1 MSDPYA
7 ILGVTRSASAAEIKK
22 AYRKLAKENHPDKNA
37 DNPKALEKFKAA
49 SSAYALLSDEKTRG
63 QYDRGEID
71 GDGQPKAPAG
81 FGGGGNPF
89 GGGFQGGGFQG
100 GGRPGAGPQ
109 GFDFGGDAGDIFSEL
124 FGRGRGGGGGPFGGG
139 GFEGRQRAPQKGADV
154 AYRLMV
160 PFEDAATLK
169 PQRITLR
176 NGKTLDLKL
185 PAGFT
190 AEKPLRMTGQGDAGP
205 GGNGA
210 ALITLEVAKHRFFTR
225 DGDDVLLDLPVRLH
239 EAVLGAKLKVPTVD
253 GAVMLGI
260 PAGSTTG
267 KTLRLRGK
275 GFSRADGTRGDQL
288 VTLQVDLPADDAA
301 LKAFAESWHDDR
313 RNPRAALGVD

>member
-7 ILGVTRSASAAEIKK
+7 ILGVTRAATAAEIKK

-49 SSAYALLSDEKTRG
+49 SSAYALLSDDKTRG

-81 FGGGGNPF
+81 FGGGNPF
-89 GGGFQGGGFQG
+89 GGGF
-100 GGRPGAGPQ
+100 
-109 GFDFGGDAGDIFSEL
+109 ET
-124 FGRGRGGGGGPFGGG
+124 
-139 GFEGRQRAPQKGADV
+139 RQRAPQKGADV

-160 PFEDAATLK
+160 PFEDAAALK

-176 NGKTLDLKL
+176 TGKTLDLKL

-190 AEKPLRMTGQGDAGP
+190 AEKPLRMTGQGDEGP
-205 GGNGA
+205 GGPGA
-210 ALITLEVAKHRFFTR
+210 ALITLEVAKHRFFVR
-225 DGDDVLLDLPVRLH
+225 DGDDVLLDLPVRLN

-267 KTLRLRGK
+267 KILRLRGK

-301 LKAFAESWHDDR
+301 LKAFAETWRDDR

>member
-7 ILGVTRSASAAEIKK
+7 ILGVTRSASAADIKK

-49 SSAYALLSDEKTRG
+49 SSAYALLSDDKTRG
-63 QYDRGEID
+63 QFDRGEID

-81 FGGGGNPF
+81 FGGGGFRGGNPF
-89 GGGFQGGGFQG
+89 DGGFQGGPGGGFQGGA
-100 GGRPGAGPQ
+100 RPGAGPQ
-109 GFDFGGDAGDIFSEL
+109 GFDFGGDANDILSEL
-124 FGRGRGGGGGPFGGG
+124 FGRSGGG
-139 GFEGRQRAPQKGADV
+139 GFSGRQRAPQKGADV
-154 AYRLMV
+154 AYRLQV
-160 PFEDAATLK
+160 PFEDAAALK
-169 PQRITLR
+169 PQRISLR

-185 PAGFT
+185 PPGFT
-190 AEKPLRMTGQGDAGP
+190 AEKPLRMAGQGDDGP
-205 GGNGA
+205 GGAGA
-210 ALITLEVAKHRFFTR
+210 ALITLEVTKHRFFSR
-225 DGDDVLLDLPVRLH
+225 DGDDVLLELPVRLN

-253 GAVMLGI
+253 GVVMLGI
-260 PAGSTTG
+260 PEGSTSG

-275 GFSRADGTRGDQL
+275 GFTRADKSRGDQL

-301 LKAFAESWHDDR
+301 LKAFAQGWLDDR